1 MLDYKYTE
9 LLTKSSIFRL
19 KDRSKS
25 SKKDISWESYFIEFF
40 DLTLDV
46 NLVRQINQ
54 GFMAYV
60 SLWIP
65 LI

>member
-1 MLDYKYTE
+1 MLDCKYTE
-9 LLTKSSIFRL
+9 PLTKSSIFKL

-25 SKKDISWESYFIEFF
+25 SKKDISRESYFIELF
-40 DLTLDV
+40 DLPLDV